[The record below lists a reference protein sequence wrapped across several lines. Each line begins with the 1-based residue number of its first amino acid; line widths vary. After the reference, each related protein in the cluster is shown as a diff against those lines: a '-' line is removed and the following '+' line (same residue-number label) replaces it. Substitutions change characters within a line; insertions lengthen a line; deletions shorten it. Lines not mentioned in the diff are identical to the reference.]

1 MVEVNTPELKINE
14 PVILNLGSFGISPKK
29 NYYVPKPGGRRNSGR
44 KKSTIAQK
52 IANLQ
57 KKIDALKLEQET
69 DDNLSE
75 LSYNSLDSIPEEED
89 LHDLLK
95 KKNEEINEMIL
106 YYEKKINMTK
116 DWYGDIIKGFLV
128 EKP

>member
-29 NYYVPKPGGRRNSGR
+29 NYYVPKPGGRKNSGR
-44 KKSTIAQK
+44 KKITIAQK

-57 KKIDALKLEQET
+57 KKIDALKLEQE

-106 YYEKKINMTK
+106 YYEKKINQTK

>member
-1 MVEVNTPELKINE
+1 MSEIQEVKPSK
-14 PVILNLGSFGISPKK
+14 
-29 NYYVPKPGGRRNSGR
+29 YVPRPGGRKNCGR
-44 KKSTIAQK
+44 KKYTVKQK
-52 IANLQ
+52 IASLQ
-57 KKIDALKLEQET
+57 KKIDELKLLDI